1 MCGTSQRFP
10 PARFSGGLG
19 LGILLAFK
27 VGAGGETRTLMSVT
41 SPDFESGA
49 YTNFATPAQCG
60 FNGQAI
66 LVAAATHR
74 QPGWH
79 SPLLVEK
86 VRESSGK
93 SSPRPVKRLFAKTKC
108 MLYNCQAGLDRRF
121 AYPLK
126 ATPLANTVLGLCR
139 YQLGEAFADQT
150 WPRII
155 PNRVF

>member
-60 FNGQAI
+60 LNGQAI
-66 LVAAATHR
+66 LVAAATTR
-74 QPGWH
+74 QLFASAPS
-79 SPLLVEK
+79 SPLTC
-86 VRESSGK
+86 
-93 SSPRPVKRLFAKTKC
+93 AK
-108 MLYNCQAGLDRRF
+108 GS
-121 AYPLK
+121 
-126 ATPLANTVLGLCR
+126 
-139 YQLGEAFADQT
+139 
-150 WPRII
+150 
-155 PNRVF
+155 